1 MNKIKCIYLII
12 FVTCSQPFQNLISM
26 PKRIIEILI
35 SILLSLSLWIYYENS
50 SIPLIPSETLLI
62 VGVMLILSLIVGS
75 IIRKI
80 FSNESKN

>member
-1 MNKIKCIYLII
+1 
-12 FVTCSQPFQNLISM
+12 M